1 MSTKKLFSYFIE
13 MGVVMANN
21 FAKEFLK
28 KFSDDFVLKKYTYIY
43 QLLPLY
49 CKIFP
54 ECGKYFST
62 RGEYFTIREIIDLYE
77 YGM

>member
-21 FAKEFLK
+21 FAKEFKK

-43 QLLPLY
+43 
-49 CKIFP
+49 
-54 ECGKYFST
+54 
-62 RGEYFTIREIIDLYE
+62 
-77 YGM
+77 